1 MSCPE
6 IMRPLQLFLKTY
18 VIMHYDEIKSRL
30 NKVFCTV
37 FKDNTI
43 IISEQTTAKDI
54 EKWDSLT
61 HLILISA
68 TETEFA
74 IKFKLKEL
82 IVMKNVGDFMK
93 SIETKLAV

>member
-1 MSCPE
+1 
-6 IMRPLQLFLKTY
+6 
-18 VIMHYDEIKSRL
+18 MHYDEIKSRL

-37 FKDNTI
+37 FKDDTI
-43 IISEQTTAKDI
+43 LISEETTAKDI

-82 IVMKNVGDFMK
+82 IAMKNVGDFMK

>member
-1 MSCPE
+1 
-6 IMRPLQLFLKTY
+6 
-18 VIMHYDEIKSRL
+18 MHYDEIKSRL
-30 NKVFCTV
+30 NKVFCAV
-37 FKDNTI
+37 FKDDTI
-43 IISEQTTAKDI
+43 IISEETTAKDI

-93 SIETKLAV
+93 SIETKLAL